1 MKLEKKDPKNLI
13 ITGVGGQGNI
23 LISRL
28 IGQFL
33 VDEGY
38 FITIGETYGATQ
50 RGGSVAS
57 HVRISRKAAYSPL
70 TPEGCADVILG
81 LEPLESLRILT
92 LFGNKSSFVITN
104 TRPVHTMAVV
114 IGEAEYPALD
124 SIKESIAT
132 LAEKAWYLDASRMAL
147 DLGTPLITNIIMIGA
162 LVGTGLLPIDK
173 KRFDQQLRMNFRKE
187 QLALNLKAF
196 EMGVA
201 EVMQSKAAAGGRG

>member
-1 MKLEKKDPKNLI
+1 MSFEKKDPKNLI

-23 LISRL
+23 MISRL

-70 TPEGCADVILG
+70 TPEGCADIILG

-92 LFGNKSSFVITN
+92 LFGNESSFVITN
-104 TRPVHTMAVV
+104 TRPVHTMAVA
-114 IGEAEYPALD
+114 IGEAEYPRLEY
-124 SIKESIAT
+124 IKESIAK
-132 LAEKAWYLDASRMAL
+132 LSRKAWYINASEIGL
-147 DLGTPLITNIIMIGA
+147 QLGTAVLTNIVMTGA
-162 LVGTGLLPIDK
+162 FVGTGLLPIDK
-173 KRFDQQLRMNFRKE
+173 NGFENQLRMNFKKE
-187 QLALNLKAF
+187 HLALNMKAF
-196 EMGVA
+196 R
-201 EVMQSKAAAGGRG
+201 RGIDEITSQIT